1 MENDD
6 FEIIL
11 TVKELDKCCSFYQ
24 NLIPELKVSIASNF
38 LMKFIL
44 PCGRI
49 LKIRTP
55 DPVDPTD
62 TTQKKVLNLQMQP
75 DDIGQAAVFLM
86 QHNFP
91 FKIEGNVMQ
100 LNDPA
105 ENTLLITIDG
115 KCDFDSLRKDEKTQI
130 VQIP

>member
-24 NLIPELKVSIASNF
+24 NLIPELKTSTASNF

-49 LKIRTP
+49 LTIRTP
-55 DPVDPTD
+55 DPINADDVPEKT
-62 TTQKKVLNLQMQP
+62 VLKLQMDQ
-75 DDIGQAAVFLM
+75 DDIGQAAIFLM

-91 FKIEGNVMQ
+91 FH
-100 LNDPA
+100 
-105 ENTLLITIDG
+105 IDG
-115 KCDFDSLRKDEKTQI
+115 DTMEISDPSGNKVLININGKYDFDSLHKEEKTQV
-130 VQIP
+130 VQIS